1 MRFRRLLLLSLVSVA
16 LVRCG
21 GVGVQPDATVGDMP
35 SKGPVGKTMTANK
48 KKFEACGRESVT
60 VQTDTTQDLELSFT
74 VEPDGSVR
82 KAKIARMSAPDPDL
96 YECVLKTL
104 KRMHF
109 PPPKDGKSK
118 EISYPLVL
126 KPE

>member
-1 MRFRRLLLLSLVSVA
+1 MRLWRLLLLSFATLA
-16 LVRCG
+16 LARCG
-21 GVGVQPDATVGDMP
+21 GLGAQPDASVGEMP
-35 SKGPVGKTMTANK
+35 SKGPVGKTMAANK

-60 VQTDTTQDLELSFT
+60 VQTDTTQELELSFT
-74 VEPDGSVR
+74 VDPDGSVR
-82 KAKIARMSAPDPDL
+82 KPKITRMSAPDPDL

-109 PPPKDGKSK
+109 PPPKDRESK
-118 EISYPLVL
+118 EIFYPLVL